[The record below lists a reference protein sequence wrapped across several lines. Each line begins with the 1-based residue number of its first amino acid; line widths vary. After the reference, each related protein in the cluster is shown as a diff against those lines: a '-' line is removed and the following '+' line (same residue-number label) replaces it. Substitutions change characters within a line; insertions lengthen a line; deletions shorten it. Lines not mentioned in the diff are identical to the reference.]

1 MNRAISRAAFLR
13 ADLLDRTVPNRPPWS
28 VDERA
33 FTSCCDRCGKCLTSC
48 PESILVAGRGGFP
61 EVDFGR
67 GECTFCARCA
77 DICPTGALTAATP
90 WTLKAAISEACF
102 SARGVVC
109 RLCEERCA
117 PRAIRFRLRPGG
129 RAVPEVDKTAC
140 SGCGACY
147 GVCPAG
153 AIEMRE
159 DPQ

>member
-13 ADLLDRTVPNRPPWS
+13 ADISERPVPIRPPWS
-28 VDERA
+28 VAESA
-33 FTSCCDRCGKCLTSC
+33 FTSLCDRCNKCLGAC
-48 PESILVAGRGGFP
+48 PENIVVAGRGGFP
-61 EVDFGR
+61 EVDFDR

-77 DICPTGALTAATP
+77 DICPTGALTAAAP
-90 WTLKAAISEACF
+90 WTLKATIAAGCI

-109 RLCEERCA
+109 RLCEERCE

-129 RAVPEVDKTAC
+129 RAVPQIDNAAC

-159 DPQ
+159 GQR